1 MKRRPN
7 EFAPEGRYVEFVEDH
22 REHDRERFDRIAYAA
37 RVLRLL
43 SPRDMTV
50 VLCAGT
56 ERLAVREG
64 KELDPARPPRWAI
77 VSIPPDA
84 SRAHIAVSLARLAGR
99 HGEPYLLDVL
109 TRAGSLTG

>member
-7 EFAPEGRYVEFVEDH
+7 EFAPEGRYVEFVEDP
-22 REHDRERFDRIAYAA
+22 REHNAERFDRLAYAT

-43 SPRDMTV
+43 APRGMTV
-50 VLCAGT
+50 VLCPGT
-56 ERLAVREG
+56 ERLVVREG
-64 KELDPARPPRWAI
+64 KELDPSRAPRWAM

-99 HGEPYLLDVL
+99 QGEPFLLDVL
-109 TRAGSLTG
+109 TRVSALSG